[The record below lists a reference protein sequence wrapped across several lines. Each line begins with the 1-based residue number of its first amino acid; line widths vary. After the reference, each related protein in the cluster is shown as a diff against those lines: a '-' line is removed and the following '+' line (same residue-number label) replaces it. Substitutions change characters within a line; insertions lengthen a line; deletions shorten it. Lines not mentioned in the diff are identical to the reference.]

1 MDNKRRF
8 ASPAV
13 TAYPTSDGLVFSEN
27 KFGYIFE
34 RRGVITMFH
43 DSELRED
50 VFYSDEYGNVW
61 GERDEDLTVLER
73 YTPIGKVGD
82 TIVPKQLEMAILANT
97 ESNNAYVG
105 DIFHNAEKY
114 FTIDKTKAEDVLR
127 VRMGLIP
134 FIDGEISLYVDSEYY
149 GFGSNFH
156 FNVNNEDF
164 KSEDRDYNMY
174 DAFILPLAFYRRYLG
189 KEISID
195 IDFNNETYCGCSPET
210 IKADNERIDAFRQK
224 HLQRIRD
231 YIKDMVEAALYEEKT
246 DYGKYKEYETL
257 NQDGK
262 LITI

>member
-1 MDNKRRF
+1 MDNERIF
-8 ASPAV
+8 PSPVV

-27 KFGYIFE
+27 ELGYIFE
-34 RRGVITMFH
+34 RRGIITMFH
-43 DSELRED
+43 DSELCDD
-50 VFYSDEYGNVW
+50 VFYSDEYGHVW
-61 GERDEDLTVLER
+61 GKREEGFTPEER
-73 YTPIGKVGD
+73 YTLIGKVGD
-82 TIVPKQLEMAILANT
+82 TIVPKRLESAILANT
-97 ESNNAYVG
+97 ESNNTDVD
-105 DIFHNAEKY
+105 DIFNNAEKY

-134 FIDGEISLYVDSEYY
+134 FIDGEISLYVVSEYY

-156 FNVNNEDF
+156 FNVNAEDF

>member
-1 MDNKRRF
+1 MDKIERF
-8 ASPAV
+8 PSPAV
-13 TAYPTSDGLVFSEN
+13 TAYPANDGLVFSEN
-27 KFGYIFE
+27 EFGYIFE

-43 DSELRED
+43 DSELRAD
-50 VFYSDEYGNVW
+50 VFYTDEYGDVW
-61 GERDEDLTVLER
+61 GERNEDMSVLER

-82 TIVPKQLEMAILANT
+82 TIVPKQLESAILANT
-97 ESNNAYVG
+97 ESNNIEVD
-105 DIFHNAEKY
+105 DIFRNAEKY

-127 VRMGLIP
+127 VRMGLMSYS
-134 FIDGEISLYVDSEYY
+134 DGEISLSVDSEYY
-149 GFGSNFH
+149 GFGSNLH

-174 DAFILPLAFYRRYLG
+174 EAFILPLAFYRRYLG

-195 IDFNNETYCGCSPET
+195 IDFDNETYCGCSPET
-210 IKADNERIDAFRQK
+210 IREDNERIDAFRKK

-231 YIKDMVEAALYEEKT
+231 YVKDMAAAALYEEKT

>member
-1 MDNKRRF
+1 MDKIERF
-8 ASPAV
+8 QSPAV
-13 TAYPTSDGLVFSEN
+13 TAYPTNDGLVFSEN
-27 KFGYIFE
+27 KLGYIFE

-43 DSELRED
+43 DSELLED
-50 VFYSDEYGNVW
+50 VFYSDEFGNVW
-61 GERDEDLTVLER
+61 GDRNKDCSVQEKFTL
-73 YTPIGKVGD
+73 IGKVGD
-82 TIVPKQLEMAILANT
+82 TIVPKQLESAILANT
-97 ESNNAYVG
+97 ESNNTDVD
-105 DIFHNAEKY
+105 DIFNNAEKY

-127 VRMGLIP
+127 VRMELVSHT
-134 FIDGEISLYVDSEYY
+134 DGEISLYVDSEYY
-149 GFGSNFH
+149 GFGSNLH

-174 DAFILPLAFYRRYLG
+174 EAFILPLAFYRRYLG

-195 IDFNNETYCGCSPET
+195 IDFDNETYCGCSPET
-210 IKADNERIDAFRQK
+210 IREDNERIDAFRKK

-231 YIKDMVEAALYEEKT
+231 YVKDMAAAALYEEKT